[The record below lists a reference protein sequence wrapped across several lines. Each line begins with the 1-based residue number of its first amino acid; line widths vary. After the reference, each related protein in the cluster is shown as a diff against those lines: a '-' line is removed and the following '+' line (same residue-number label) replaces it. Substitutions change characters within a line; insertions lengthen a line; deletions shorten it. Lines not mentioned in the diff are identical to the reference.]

1 MVIQQKDGNCFF
13 PQLCGRSF
21 SQRHP
26 QPVQLFASTI
36 EINIGLAGSVRVSK
50 KRGDM
55 VDGGT
60 TAHCDRKIVAE
71 SKRMCRV
78 DNHAERDKQAASST
92 NLTIGTKKNE
102 RE

>member
-1 MVIQQKDGNCFF
+1 
-13 PQLCGRSF
+13 
-21 SQRHP
+21 
-26 QPVQLFASTI
+26 
-36 EINIGLAGSVRVSK
+36 
-50 KRGDM
+50 